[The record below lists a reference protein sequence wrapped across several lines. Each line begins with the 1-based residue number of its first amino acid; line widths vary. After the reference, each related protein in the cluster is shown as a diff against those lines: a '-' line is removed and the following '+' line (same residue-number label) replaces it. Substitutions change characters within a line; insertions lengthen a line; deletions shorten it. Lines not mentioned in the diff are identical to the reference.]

1 MPGSVLGTEVRRV
14 EDPELLRG
22 EATYVDNLPIP
33 GAAHVAFVRSP
44 FAHAEIT
51 GIDKTEA
58 EQADGVLAV
67 YTAADLDLPPV
78 RQLMVVNSDC
88 VRTPL
93 ATDRVRFVGDAVAAV
108 VAETRAAAADAVEL
122 VDVDYE
128 PLPVVAD
135 PEEAL
140 ADDAPLQ
147 FPELGTNI
155 AAGERDQVGAE
166 ILADAD
172 VVARA
177 RIENQRVAVVPMEG
191 NAIAVE
197 PGGGYLGGDY
207 DLTIHVSTQ
216 MPHAL
221 WQVAAKQL
229 RVDADRIHLVTPHV
243 GGAFGGKVGMIAEHQ
258 VVVAA
263 VQRLGRPVKWVET
276 RSENMQAMP
285 QSRAQVQYAE
295 LGLKSDG
302 TITGLHCDVLGD
314 CGAYAGFGGG
324 FALGP
329 TRLMSQGV
337 YRIPKISFGAIAV
350 LTNTTPT
357 GAFRGAGRPEAAAML
372 ERIIDVGAAELGM
385 DPVELRR
392 KNFLQPD
399 QFPYRTL
406 VGAKYD
412 SGDYDLPLRE
422 ALQIADYDELRK
434 EQRQRIDAGE
444 TTLLG
449 VGVSTYVEITG
460 GGGDGEFAEVEMSD
474 EGRATIK
481 VGTSGHGQ
489 GHPTSFSMLA
499 SDALGIPLERIDFV
513 QSDTAQV
520 PRGGGTGG
528 SRSLQIGG
536 SAVREASERLVA
548 KAKELAATKLEA
560 AVEDIEVTGDG
571 DLGVLGV
578 PSARIGWAELAAYA
592 AESGSRL
599 AADTDFTPGGAT
611 FPFGAHVSVV
621 EVDTETGKVTP
632 IRHIAVDDCGRV
644 LNPLLVR
651 GQQHG
656 GAVQGIS
663 QALWE
668 HYTYD
673 EDGNPS
679 TGTLADYLVPSAME
693 VPMLEASNTETDSP
707 LNPLGAKG
715 IGESAT
721 IGATP
726 AVQNAVVDAVRHL
739 GVRHIDMP
747 LTPQRVWQA
756 IREAQDGRPADPW
769 RDPPAAF
776 ATVPVRDAGSNPHA
790 DEAAV

>member
-1 MPGSVLGTEVRRV
+1 MRRV

-51 GIDKTEA
+51 GIDTSEA

-67 YTAADLDLPPV
+67 YTAADLDLPPA
-78 RQLMVVNSDC
+78 RQFMVVNRDC

-93 ATDRVRFVGDAVAAV
+93 ATDRVRFVGDVVAAV
-108 VAETRAAAADAVEL
+108 VAETRTAAADAVEL

-135 PEEAL
+135 PEDAL

-147 FPELGTNI
+147 FPELGSNI
-155 AAGERDQVGAE
+155 AAGERDEVGAE

-197 PGGGYLGGDY
+197 PGGGYRGGDY

-216 MPHAL
+216 MPHVA
-221 WQVAAKQL
+221 WQTAAKQL
-229 RVDADRIHLVTPHV
+229 GVDPDRIHLVTPHV
-243 GGAFGGKVGMIAEHQ
+243 GGAFGGKIGMIAEHQ
-258 VVVAA
+258 VVIAA

-276 RSENMQAMP
+276 RSENLQAMP

-302 TITGLHCDVLGD
+302 TITGLHCNVVGD

-337 YRIPKISFGAIAV
+337 YRIPKISFGSIAA

-357 GAFRGAGRPEAAAML
+357 GAFRGAGRPEAAAMV

-399 QFPYRTL
+399 QFPYTTL
-406 VGAKYD
+406 VGATYD

-422 ALQIADYDELRK
+422 ALRVADYDELRK
-434 EQRQRIDAGE
+434 EQQRRIDAGE
-444 TTLLG
+444 TVLLG
-449 VGVSTYVEITG
+449 IGVSTYVEITG
-460 GGGDGEFAEVEMSD
+460 GGGGGEFAAVEMSAD
-474 EGRATIK
+474 GRATVK

-489 GHPTSFSMLA
+489 GHPTSFAMLA
-499 SDALGIPLERIDFV
+499 SDALGIPVEQIDFV

-536 SAVREASERLVA
+536 SAVREASELLVA
-548 KAKELAATKLEA
+548 KAKELAASKLEA
-560 AVEDIEVTGDG
+560 AVEDIEVDG
-571 DLGVLGV
+571 EGGLGVLGV
-578 PSARIGWAELAAYA
+578 PGARLSWSELAGYA
-592 AESGSRL
+592 EEQGTSL

-621 EVDTETGKVTP
+621 EIDTETGFVRP
-632 IRHIAVDDCGRV
+632 VRHVAVDDCGRV

-668 HYTYD
+668 HFTYD

-693 VPMLEASNTETDSP
+693 VPMLEVSNTETESP

-726 AVQNAVVDAVRHL
+726 AVQNAVVDAVKHL

-747 LTPQRVWQA
+747 LTPQRVWKAIQA
-756 IREAQDGRPADPW
+756 AQAGTPEDPW

-776 ATVPVRDAGSNPHA
+776 ATLPVRDSGPNPHA